1 MGRYAVVGTSATKTA
16 AGILGVSVLMLA
28 VALGFAPGSAA
39 AAQADRRDAA
49 LDRALQ
55 ELVRTPGGPPG
66 IVVAVQRGG
75 EFRLHRAGVSEL
87 GTANPIG
94 RRDHVRIASVA
105 KAFSGYVALRL
116 VSKGVLSLNDTVGE
130 FVAGTPAAWAPI
142 TLRQLLQ
149 HTSGIKSFIKDPD
162 FQKYLLDHLTEYI
175 SPYTAI
181 SFVFDDPLLFPP
193 GTAYGYSNTDNN
205 LIGLMVQ
212 AATGRP
218 YPSALARLVSRPLRL
233 SDTSLPV
240 LELGIP
246 SPFAHGYDVTPGD
259 PPEDV
264 TSVVSQSSAWASGAI
279 ISSPRDMTRFI
290 RAWAGGEF
298 LSKKARR
305 AQLRFIPG
313 DGEPP
318 GPGVNEVGLGIFRYR
333 TGCGKFFGHSG
344 NTPGY
349 TNWVGASKN
358 GLRSVA
364 VTATTQLTPTTG
376 APGVFDALREVERLA
391 ACAALAPVSR
401 R

>member
-1 MGRYAVVGTSATKTA
+1 VGTGRSSAGWA
-16 AGILGVSVLMLA
+16 VLMLA
-28 VALGFAPGSAA
+28 VVLGCSPGSAGA
-39 AAQADRRDAA
+39 SQADRRDAA

-55 ELVRTPGGPPG
+55 ELVRMPGGPPG
-66 IVVAVQRGG
+66 VVAAVQRGG

-116 VSKGVLSLNDTVGE
+116 VSKGVLSLNDTVGGL
-130 FVAGTPAAWAPI
+130 VRGTPAAWAPV
-142 TLRQLLQ
+142 TLRQLLH
-149 HTSGIKSFIKDPD
+149 HTSGIKSFIKDSA
-162 FQKYLLDHLTEYI
+162 FQEYLLSHLTDYI
-175 SPYTAI
+175 SPYFAI

-205 LIGLMVQ
+205 LIGLMVE

-218 YPSALARLVSRPLRL
+218 YPRALAGLISRPLRL
-233 SDTSLPV
+233 TDTSLPV
-240 LELGIP
+240 LELGMP
-246 SPFAHGYDVTPGD
+246 SPYARGYDVTPGD

-264 TSVVSQSSAWASGAI
+264 TSVISQSSAWASGAI

-298 LSKKARR
+298 LSRKARR

-318 GPGVNEVGLGIFRYR
+318 GPGENEVGLGIFRYR
-333 TGCGKFFGHSG
+333 TGCGRFFGHSG

-349 TNWVGASKN
+349 TNWVGATRN
-358 GLRSVA
+358 GRRSVA

-376 APGVFDALREVERLA
+376 APGVFDALREAERLA
-391 ACAALAPVSR
+391 TCAAGAPKPSR
-401 R
+401 GR

>member
-1 MGRYAVVGTSATKTA
+1 
-16 AGILGVSVLMLA
+16 
-28 VALGFAPGSAA
+28 
-39 AAQADRRDAA
+39 
-49 LDRALQ
+49 
-55 ELVRTPGGPPG
+55 
-66 IVVAVQRGG
+66 
-75 EFRLHRAGVSEL
+75 
-87 GTANPIG
+87 
-94 RRDHVRIASVA
+94 VA

-130 FVAGTPAAWAPI
+130 FVPGTPAAWAPI
-142 TLRQLLQ
+142 TLLELLH
-149 HTSGIKSFIKDPD
+149 HTSGIKSFIKDAG
-162 FQKYLLDHLTEYI
+162 FQEYLVNHLTDYI
-175 SPYTAI
+175 SPFFAI

-212 AATGRP
+212 AATGRS
-218 YPSALARLVSRPLRL
+218 YPRALAQLVSRPLHL

-240 LELGIP
+240 LELGLP
-246 SPFAHGYDVTPGD
+246 SPFVHGYDVTPGD

-264 TSVVSQSSAWASGAI
+264 TSIISQSSAWASGAI
-279 ISSPRDMTRFI
+279 VSSPRDMTRFI

-318 GPGVNEVGLGIFRYR
+318 GPGENEVGLGIFRYR

-349 TNWVGASKN
+349 TNWVGATKN

-376 APGVFDALREVERLA
+376 TPGVFDALREAERLA
-391 ACAALAPVSR
+391 TCAAAARVPR
-401 R
+401 RDR